1 MYTNRRRRVGPI
13 LQTTRD
19 GQSDRRARRSKM
31 TDAAMLV
38 SDGRA
43 GVPLDVAVDPAQLLR
58 HPGVHPGGGGLKISE
73 K

>member
-13 LQTTRD
+13 LQTTR
-19 GQSDRRARRSKM
+19 
-31 TDAAMLV
+31 AMLV

-43 GVPLDVAVDPAQLLR
+43 GVPLDVAVDPAQLLC

>member
-31 TDAAMLV
+31 TDALLV
-38 SDGRA
+38 SDGQA
-43 GVPLDVAVDPAQLLR
+43 GVPLDVAVDPAQLLC